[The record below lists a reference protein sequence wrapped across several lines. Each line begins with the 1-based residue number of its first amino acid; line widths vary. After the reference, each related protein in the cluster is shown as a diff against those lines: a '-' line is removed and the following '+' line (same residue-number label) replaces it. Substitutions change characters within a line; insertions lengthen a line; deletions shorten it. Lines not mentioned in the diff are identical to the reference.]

1 MVFLD
6 SEGMQL
12 MIEMIVSGVIG
23 VIGVWYLNKR
33 TNKREAG
40 KGDA

>member
-6 SEGMQL
+6 SEGIQL
-12 MIEMIVSGVIG
+12 MIEMVVSGVIG

-33 TNKREAG
+33 TKKREAEKG
-40 KGDA
+40 KA